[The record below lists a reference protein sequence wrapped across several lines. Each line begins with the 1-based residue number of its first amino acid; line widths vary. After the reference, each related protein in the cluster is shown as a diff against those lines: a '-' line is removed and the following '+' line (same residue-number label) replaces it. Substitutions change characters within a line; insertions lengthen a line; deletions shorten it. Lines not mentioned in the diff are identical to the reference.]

1 MDAAER
7 ISELRAEMFAAAEN
21 LEFEKAARLR
31 DELRTLDGKGGGGDG
46 ESAPKSSETGGYNP
60 YANKRKSTARLKAGK
75 AQSSD
80 QKNWKAKQ
88 RRSSKWK
95 P

>member
-1 MDAAER
+1 M
-7 ISELRAEMFAAAEN
+7 RAEMFAAAEN

-31 DELRTLDGKGGGGDG
+31 DELRLLEGKGDGG
-46 ESAPKSSETGGYNP
+46 EAAKSSDGGYNP
-60 YANKRKSTARLKAGK
+60 YANKRKTTGTRLKAGK
-75 AQSSD
+75 TSQD
-80 QKNWKAKQ
+80 KNWKAKT